1 MTSVNDSFTSSFTIF
16 LPSLSLAKLWWLGDW
31 TGKGNKRNPDH
42 EGRSKTIF
50 ICR

>member
-1 MTSVNDSFTSSFTIF
+1 MTSVNDTFTFSFTIF
-16 LPSLSLAKLWWLGDW
+16 MPSLSLAKLWWLCDW

-42 EGRSKTIF
+42 ERRGKTIL